1 MEKRSKRKKKTELD
15 SDSDID
21 PTSDAECPASAEA
34 DTKESEKS
42 DLTPFADSEMT
53 SMKTS
58 GPAESRKYESTDHD
72 LVATGSTSIADQAPT
87 DASDSGAN
95 TGGVKV
101 GQSTE
106 LTLDPLGSYVVVKP
120 VDEAFSFRKINVF
133 WPSKQLQGI
142 CGTSKLS
149 NECPS
154 NGSIIVKTG

>member
-1 MEKRSKRKKKTELD
+1 MR
-15 SDSDID
+15 
-21 PTSDAECPASAEA
+21 
-34 DTKESEKS
+34 
-42 DLTPFADSEMT
+42 
-53 SMKTS
+53 TS
-58 GPAESRKYESTDHD
+58 GPAESRKYEYTDHD

-133 WPSKQLQGI
+133 WPSKQLQCV

-149 NECPS
+149 IECPS
-154 NGSIIVKTG
+154 NGSMIVKTESSAQTKALLKITQFCSKPVTVSLHSVTGTRRGV